1 MIEKQVH
8 VLKQKKENLP
18 HISLLIPHHIEL
30 DIPLVGRYSLMYK
43 CKHCNELL
51 FYQSSY
57 VFFSSSLY
65 YFSVLDHV
73 DSTKL
78 QDSQY
83 KPSPLSDSI
92 LIPLSFSNTEYISK
106 STSSIPLSDYSSMSI
121 LNEDYEQSTPNKFSF
136 PERIVQEQT
145 ELLESVQNTIPYA
158 ISNEPP
164 LTPKQECSV
173 ETSQEEDA

>member
-1 MIEKQVH
+1 MNSYSI
-8 VLKQKKENLP
+8 NLRMSS
-18 HISLLIPHHIEL
+18 SLL
-30 DIPLVGRYSLMYK
+30 
-43 CKHCNELL
+43 
-51 FYQSSY
+51 
-57 VFFSSSLY
+57 LY

-92 LIPLSFSNTEYISK
+92 LIPLSSSNTEYISK

-164 LTPKQECSV
+164 LTPKQE
-173 ETSQEEDA
+173 